1 MDLAA
6 DGPRGP
12 KYLLNV
18 FRGVVLLFMSP
29 LSPAMGSSQHVCGT
43 SLHFVALPGSS

>member
-12 KYLLNV
+12 KYLLDV
-18 FRGVVLLFMSP
+18 SRGVVLLFMSP
-29 LSPAMGSSQHVCGT
+29 LSPAMGSSSMSAVPLST
-43 SLHFVALPGSS
+43 L